1 VAWGTTVVV
10 LVLGIVGGIALWA
23 RGGGTSRRRSQCR
36 VAFGTTRYVIDLEQA
51 ANATTIS
58 AVGKQLHM
66 PDHAVT
72 IALATALQESN
83 LHNLPYGDRDSLG
96 LFQQR
101 PSQGWGTPA
110 QIMNPRYAARAFF
123 DALARVPGWQDTSV
137 TRAAQRV
144 QHSNAPQAY
153 ARWEPLARSL
163 AIATTGEVPAG
174 LTCQFPLTKSR
185 TAPASPMPMMV
196 LTFGP
201 SPLRAPVSSTRGW
214 TIASWLVAH
223 AQQFRITSVRFG
235 TRQWTPHGRWISI
248 RTAGIGIQI
257 TQEPAAR

>member
-1 VAWGTTVVV
+1 MTAVV
-10 LVLGIVGGIALWA
+10 LVIGIAGGIALWA
-23 RGGGTSRRRSQCR
+23 VGGGKGRTTSQCR
-36 VAFGTTRYVIDLEQA
+36 VAFGSTRYVIDLEQA

-58 AVGKQLHM
+58 AVGKQLRM

-83 LHNLPYGDRDSLG
+83 LHNLSYGDRDSLG

-110 QIMNPRYAARAFF
+110 QIMNPRYAATAFF
-123 DALARVPGWQDTSV
+123 DALARVPGWQETSV
-137 TRAAQRV
+137 TRAAQEV

-153 ARWEPLARSL
+153 ARWEPLARGL

-174 LTCQFPLTKSR
+174 LTCEFPR
-185 TAPASPMPMMV
+185 TQSKAAPASPMPMMV

-201 SPLRAPVSSTRGW
+201 SPLRAPVSPTRGW

-223 AQQFRITSVRFG
+223 AEQYRIASVRFAA
-235 TRQWTPHGRWISI
+235 REWTPRGKWMPI
-248 RTAGIGIQI
+248 RTAGTGVQI
-257 TQEPAAR
+257 TQEAAAR